1 MRRLIWLSSL
11 SVVVWSLS
19 AANPV
24 DAGKSDPVRVLLVL
38 GSPKFHDI
46 RGLPPILEKVLD
58 KVGGFKV
65 TRLEPPA
72 DKPPNDAA
80 HMAKLADIKRSDYDV
95 LVFYTTGY
103 KLDEVQERA
112 LEKFVE
118 EGGGIVALHG
128 ASASFGNS
136 QVWLRL
142 VGGKFSGHLPGT
154 HKLNVVLTDVKHPIT
169 AGVEPFT
176 VVDEEYTHTLAKVDR
191 EVLAQFKERPKDS
204 KGTNNDIL
212 WTRTLG
218 KGRVV
223 YNALGHG
230 KEAWENP
237 QWQKL
242 TVQSILWAAGRPRE
256 VKIGGK

>member
-1 MRRLIWLSSL
+1 MRRVGWLTAACV
-11 SVVVWSLS
+11 SVL
-19 AANPV
+19 AAVGTLPV
-24 DAGKSDPVRVLLVL
+24 AAQKAEPVRVLFVL

-58 KVGGFKV
+58 RVRGFQV

-72 DKPPNDAA
+72 DKPPNDPE
-80 HMAKLADIKRSDYDV
+80 HMAKLANIKRADYDV

-118 EGGGIVALHG
+118 DGGGIVALHG

-136 QVWLRL
+136 QVWMRL

-154 HKLNVVLTDVKHPIT
+154 YKLNVVLTDVKHPIT

-191 EVLAQFKERPKDS
+191 QVLARFKERPEKS
-204 KGTNNDIL
+204 KGTNDDIL
-212 WTRTLG
+212 WTRTIG

-230 KEAWENP
+230 KEAWEHP
-237 QWQKL
+237 AWQKL
-242 TVQSILWAAGRPRE
+242 TVQSILWAAGKPRE
-256 VKIGGK
+256 VTIPGK